1 MTEIYKMINH
11 VAPPTSF
18 SFEIRENTHGF
29 SNESRRTKT
38 YGLETIC
45 CKAPVLWAN
54 LPPEYKLANSLNIF
68 KRKIKNRKGENC
80 LCGLCKRYVRQLSY
94 IEYINFWNVF
104 FSFLMQLKNKKT
116 FNTQPFT
123 EKKFTVIYIML
134 TPVDFN

>member
-11 VAPPTSF
+11 IAPPMSF
-18 SFEIRENTHGF
+18 LFEIRENTHGF

-38 YGLETIC
+38 YGLEIIC

-54 LPPEYKLANSLNIF
+54 LPPEYKLAISLNIF

-80 LCGLCKRYVRQLSY
+80 LCGLCKMYVRQLSY
-94 IEYINFWNVF
+94 TEYINFWNVF
-104 FSFLMQLKNKKT
+104 FSFLIQLKKRSMLNRSQK
-116 FNTQPFT
+116 
-123 EKKFTVIYIML
+123 KKFTVIYIML